1 MGRKKV
7 TKTMKGAFDD
17 IPEEKY
23 IPSSE
28 DTFFENESNGEYDT
42 PLSEGKKM
50 HRIQTLTMPGDEP
63 VMESILNRDTVRVT
77 NRVISPCPK
86 EGIILVLLE
95 YDEFV

>member
-28 DTFFENESNGEYDT
+28 DTFFENESNEEYDT

-50 HRIQTLTMPGDEP
+50 HRVQTLTMPGDEP

-77 NRVISPCPK
+77 NRIISPCPK